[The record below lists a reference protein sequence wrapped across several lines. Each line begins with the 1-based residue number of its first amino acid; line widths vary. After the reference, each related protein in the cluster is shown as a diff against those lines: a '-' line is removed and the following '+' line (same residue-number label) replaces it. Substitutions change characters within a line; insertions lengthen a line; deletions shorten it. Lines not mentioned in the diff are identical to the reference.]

1 MPVPARRSPRVSSM
15 SKHIGIPIK
24 VLHDAEGHTVTI
36 ELKNGETYRGK
47 LDEAEDNMNCH
58 LSNCTKTGRDGRVT
72 TLAKCAAS
80 RRGQRGPL
88 HARPLAFV
96 HATAPGTHPKP
107 MRSSCS
113 EVQGPELP
121 AAQAGVKLSPHPHP
135 APPTLRS
142 CFLRG
147 SHVRFMVL
155 PDILKNAPFFK
166 KIDTKANRARSGA
179 GKAKAAAKERTVGAR
194 PMPQLSSPPQPPPP
208 QPTRVS
214 APSSDTRYVR
224 THPHTTGRRARCP
237 SLLGCLLGRSSR
249 ILRSKSHPLPNC
261 GAQVGPHP
269 DFRPIENPAAGAAPA
284 GATRPSTDQTG

>member
-1 MPVPARRSPRVSSM
+1 
-15 SKHIGIPIK
+15 
-24 VLHDAEGHTVTI
+24 
-36 ELKNGETYRGK
+36 
-47 LDEAEDNMNCH
+47 MNCH

-194 PMPQLSSPPQPPPP
+194 PMPQLSSGPAPPARPSPPRPSPP
-208 QPTRVS
+208 RVS
-214 APSSDTRYVR
+214 APSSDTRYVL
-224 THPHTTGRRARCP
+224 TQPHTTGRRARCP

-249 ILRSKSHPLPNC
+249 TLRSKSHPSQT
-261 GAQVGPHP
+261 AVRRSAH
-269 DFRPIENPAAGAAPA
+269 
-284 GATRPSTDQTG
+284 TRPPAR